1 MLRRE
6 TGSCREWG
14 LELMTGKDTSSTRAE
29 FCEVDAGFQPLR

>member
-14 LELMTGKDTSSTRAE
+14 PELMTGKGTSSTRAE
-29 FCEVDAGFQPLR
+29 FCEVGAGFQPLR